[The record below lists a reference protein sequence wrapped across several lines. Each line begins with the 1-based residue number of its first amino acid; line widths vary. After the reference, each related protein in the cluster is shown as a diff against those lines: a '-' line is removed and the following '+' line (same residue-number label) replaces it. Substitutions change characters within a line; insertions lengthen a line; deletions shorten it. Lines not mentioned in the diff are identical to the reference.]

1 MRLTQLLPLALA
13 GAFATPALAQT
24 VDLQLLREITDAK
37 VLSAAGAEIGVI
49 EDVLINESGT
59 PLAVTV
65 EVDDDFV
72 DLDGEDDRVF
82 LLDQL
87 IMQGGNY
94 ISGLTPAEVQAL
106 PPYDD

>member
-13 GAFATPALAQT
+13 GALATPALAQT
-24 VDLQLLREITDAK
+24 VDLQLLREITNAK
-37 VLSAAGAEIGVI
+37 VLSAGGAEIGVI

-65 EVDDDFV
+65 EVDDDFA

-82 LLDQL
+82 LLDDL

>member
-1 MRLTQLLPLALA
+1 MRPIQLLPLALA
-13 GAFATPALAQT
+13 GAIATPALAQQT
-24 VDLQLLREITDAK
+24 DLQLLREITDAS
-37 VLSAAGAEIGVI
+37 LLALTGAEVGEIG
-49 EDVLINESGT
+49 DVLIDESGR
-59 PLAVTV
+59 PVAVTV

-72 DLDGEDDRVF
+72 DLDGDEDRVF

-94 ISGLTPAEVQAL
+94 ISGLTPAEIQAL